1 MKISTQTRYSL
12 RMLCE
17 LAMHADTGIR
27 ITTQQVAR
35 SQGISEKYLESIATK
50 LQKGGLI
57 SSSKG
62 FGGGYRLTLPAT
74 EITMGMVMRLMETNF
89 FVKHCVKDAEVNCAV
104 FQTCVIHEFL
114 DVLEEAISSVV
125 DKVTIHDICER
136 YAAKNSFGQHA
147 EIACVEAEPKFEN
160 IKWDIEEVEWPVE
173 SWETEGC
180 PFHQEKSKLN

>member
-1 MKISTQTRYSL
+1 
-12 RMLCE
+12 MLCE
-17 LAMHADTGIR
+17 LAIHADTGIR

-62 FGGGYRLTLPAT
+62 FGGGYRLALPAT

-89 FVKHCVKDAEVNCAV
+89 FVKHCVKDADVNCAV

-125 DKVTIHDICER
+125 DNVSIQDICDRHAE
-136 YAAKNSFGQHA
+136 KNSFGQQA
-147 EIACVEAEPKFEN
+147 DFACVEVEPRLEALGE
-160 IKWDIEEVEWPVE
+160 IEWEV
-173 SWETEGC
+173 EGC
-180 PFHQEKSKLN
+180 PFQQRNAKLH